1 MAPLV
6 AELERTG
13 FRDVATIAQ
22 TGNVLVTTDLAAQA
36 VARVIEAGV
45 LASSGTTTVAVPVT
59 AADLQRVLDTVGT
72 SDEDNPSR
80 VLAVV
85 LDRDPPA
92 SADAD
97 LGRLDPGRTELVGR
111 ILVQR
116 CPDGVSKAP
125 SAVAFVERH
134 WGVRATARNLRMIR
148 RIAAGLG

>member
-6 AELERTG
+6 AELERAG
-13 FRDVATIAQ
+13 FCDVATIAQ
-22 TGNVLVTTDLAAQA
+22 TGNVLVTTELAAPAAARA
-36 VARVIEAGV
+36 VEAAV
-45 LASSGTTTVAVPVT
+45 LASSGTTTVAMSVT
-59 AADLQRVLDTVGT
+59 AADLQRVLDAESL
-72 SDEDNPSR
+72 SDEDDPSR

-85 LDRDPPA
+85 LDRDPP
-92 SADAD
+92 ADAD

-134 WGVRATARNLRMIR
+134 WGLRATARNLRMIR